1 MVGICPFSRS
11 YLYSEALRAGGMA
24 YGTFTSAFYAWLNL
38 LQRRPESAFLQRL
51 RQIYWKFDG
60 VAVDF

>member
-1 MVGICPFSRS
+1 MVASAHFRAD
-11 YLYSEALRAGGMA
+11 YLYSEALRGGGMA